1 MLDRSGRFVVLA
13 LVSVLVTYVVAG
25 CRMIEPEPTP
35 SPVEAVATSQA
46 VVEEIVSAYPLA
58 STAWELQFIGDPEE
72 RLPLLPNT
80 RATVVYFWDRYTGF
94 DGCGWFLGVYGA
106 DAEGVLRM
114 NTPAKT
120 PHYCAEPP
128 GLETQASTYMSA
140 LLNVTEYEIAEEQLA
155 TYTVDDQRMLTFD
168 PEKPVPI
175 LGPRWELKFW
185 WHTEDERWLPVAPA
199 VTSSITFA
207 EGVEAS
213 GSGGC
218 NEYSVSYE
226 GDLQIEMVMASTPE
240 NSELPALTF
249 GQIEA
254 ASAECSE
261 PDGIMEQEAGFFAL
275 LEEVAYYFKMGGIT
289 MMMDANHEPL
299 LIFAAAS

>member
-1 MLDRSGRFVVLA
+1 MTNRFARLIGITVLT
-13 LVSVLVTYVVAG
+13 VLLLSAGAG
-25 CRMIEPEPTP
+25 CQMIEPEPTP
-35 SPVEAVATSQA
+35 SPEEAAADFVA
-46 VVEEIVSAYPLA
+46 AYPLA
-58 STAWELQFIGDPEE
+58 ATAWEAQYLGEQGEG
-72 RLPLLPNT
+72 LPFLPNT

-106 DAEGVLRM
+106 DTEGVLRM

-128 GLETQASTYMSA
+128 GLEGQASTYMSA
-140 LLNVTEYEIAEEQLA
+140 LLNVTEYEIAEEQLV

-168 PEKPVPI
+168 PEMPVPI

-207 EGVEAS
+207 EGGEAS

-218 NEYSVSYE
+218 NEFTVSYE
-226 GDLQIEMVMASTPE
+226 GDLQIEMVMSSTPE

-254 ASAECSE
+254 ATAECAE
-261 PDGIMEQEAGFFAL
+261 PDGIMEQEDGFFAL
-275 LEEVAYYFKMGGIT
+275 LEEVAYYFKMGGMT
-289 MMMDANHEPL
+289 MMMDADLEPL
-299 LIFAAAS
+299 LVIAAAS